1 MKNALSYC
9 IIAQATGRTDEAV
22 HEPDYLLVLVLLP
35 GLSQGSQQEIS
46 LALQQDNIA
55 MTMLHICQRIVQDIA
70 LCSVNYVWWE
80 IKGTFPGI
88 RVEQRGY
95 PVARLN
101 PCSRLG
107 CNGGRE
113 VITRHKHKQGNT
125 HELPQ
130 SCCRTPQPR
139 QIYKRVLSW

>member
-70 LCSVNYVWWE
+70 PCSVSDVRGE
-80 IKGTFPGI
+80 IKGAFPGI
-88 RVEQRGY
+88 RVQQRMEL
-95 PVARLN
+95 VARLN

-107 CNGGRE
+107 CNGGPTFLPRHTRQQPQYYA
-113 VITRHKHKQGNT
+113 ITH
-125 HELPQ
+125 
-130 SCCRTPQPR
+130 
-139 QIYKRVLSW
+139 